1 MTSLDLTGLKAHHP
15 LGFLAACGTLS
26 SAALIMA
33 DESPLLQWRR
43 KASGWVASI
52 AASRLNR
59 ANLVD
64 SLMEHANSIAALG
77 AWSWSTKIDDRRSFR
92 RQARTALQ
100 KRDRHALGVLS
111 AEASDIIHRSDALE
125 STLFDL
131 TSGNQRFLGS
141 ICDIARNLSV
151 DALSEALWGPWTY
164 SDDAHS
170 LGWDPQSQRLHAL
183 RHKLPEKDKA
193 NRSVRAAIF
202 LASQGLSLFPCFAVD
217 GKLSTTGFHREDG
230 EDWFVWPI
238 WEEPI
243 TLDGLRSLLAHA
255 LNNDLKQR
263 GVAVVYRCRRVR
275 TGGSEGNYQVF
286 SNAEEYPL
294 TTRTRATM
302 P

>member
-1 MTSLDLTGLKAHHP
+1 MTTLELTGLKGHNP
-15 LGFLAACGTLS
+15 LGFLAACGTM
-26 SAALIMA
+26 SAATLIA
-33 DESPLLQWRR
+33 AVKSPMLHWQRQ
-43 KASGWVASI
+43 ASGWVASLT
-52 AASRLNR
+52 ASDLDHDG
-59 ANLVD
+59 LGDV
-64 SLMEHANSIAALG
+64 LMKHANSISTLG

-92 RQARTALQ
+92 RQARTSIQ
-100 KRDRHALGVLS
+100 ERDRHALGVLS

-131 TSGNQRFLGS
+131 TSGNQRFLSS
-141 ICDIARNLSV
+141 ICDIAQNLSV

-202 LASQGLSLFPCFAVD
+202 LASQAVSLFPCFAIN
-217 GKLSTTGFHREDG
+217 GRLRTTGFHREDG

-243 TLDGLRSLLAHA
+243 TLDGLRSLLAHP
-255 LNNDLKQR
+255 LNNDLRQR
-263 GVAVVYRCRRVR
+263 GVAVAYRCRRVR

-286 SNAEEYPL
+286 SNAEEYPF
-294 TTRTRATM
+294 TTRTRGTM